1 MESALAAHEA
11 VAEAA
16 VIGLPHEIKGEAIHA
31 YITLKLGRVPSDALR
46 AELVEQVRRV
56 IGPIATPEEMQS
68 K

>member
-1 MESALAAHEA
+1 M
-11 VAEAA
+11 
-16 VIGLPHEIKGEAIHA
+16 IGLPHEIKGEAIHA